1 MRHAFYF
8 LMILLCTVP
17 SVSRAQSFPAS
28 VPPLLSA
35 KGSVRAGY
43 AAAPSVY
50 ESESF
55 AFKNL
60 SGYTLGGKLKI
71 GSPFQRYSFT
81 GSLFYTRVEGTSSYF
96 GVVPAV
102 GGYVPPTTGNGVAL
116 LSTNA
121 GFDYAVLYLA
131 PVLFSLSGEIG
142 LNAISTGGN
151 TAVARYG
158 AGFGASAEVSFS
170 PAVAANLEATYHVAN
185 LFVRE
190 SGENLLGIIQLSL
203 HFFFT
208 FFTLP

>member
-1 MRHAFYF
+1 MPQLFF
-8 LMILLCTVP
+8 V
-17 SVSRAQSFPAS
+17 
-28 VPPLLSA
+28 
-35 KGSVRAGY
+35 KGSVSAGY
-43 AAAPSVY
+43 AAVPAVY
-50 ESESF
+50 ESGAF

-60 SGYTLGGKLKI
+60 AGYTFGGKLKI

-102 GGYVPPTTGNGVAL
+102 EGYVAPATGNTVAVF
-116 LSTNA
+116 STNA
-121 GFDYAVLYLA
+121 GFDYAVLYLS

-151 TAVARYG
+151 SAIARYG
-158 AGFGASAEVSFS
+158 AVLGAGAEVSLS
-170 PAVAANLEATYHVAN
+170 PAVAASLEASYRVTN

-190 SGENLLGIIQLSL
+190 SGEGLLGIVQLSL
-203 HFFFT
+203 HLFFT